1 MHTSCL
7 SETSRKCLGVEEL
20 SFNVH
25 QHISEVVMLVFL
37 LLENDEVVFL
47 ITSIGY
53 LVYGAVYR
61 ILKSMASSSQVFPV
75 L

>member
-20 SFNVH
+20 SFDTH
-25 QHISEVVMLVFL
+25 QHISEVVKLVFL

-47 ITSIGY
+47 ITSIDY
-53 LVYGAVYR
+53 FVYRVIYR
-61 ILKSMASSSQVFPV
+61 ILKSTGNFSQVFPV